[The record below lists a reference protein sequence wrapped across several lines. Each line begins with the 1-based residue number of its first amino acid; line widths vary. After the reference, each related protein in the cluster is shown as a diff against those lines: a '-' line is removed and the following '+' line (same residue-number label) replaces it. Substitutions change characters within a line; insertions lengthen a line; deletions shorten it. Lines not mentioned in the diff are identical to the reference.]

1 MKSLLELYGEHQ
13 GKVSD
18 KWLIYLAEYDRLFS
32 GFRERAVRMLEIGI
46 QNGGSLEIWNKYF
59 PNAQVLVGCDINP
72 DCAKLTYDEPRIQLV
87 IGDANTDAVENKIL
101 GHSTNFDLIID
112 DGSHTSSDIAKSFA
126 RYFRHLNEGGLFV
139 AEDLH
144 CSYWKEYEGGLYY
157 PYSSM
162 AFFKRLADV
171 VNHEHWGIAK
181 ERRQLLRGF
190 SEKFSLQF
198 DEAELANIHSIEF
211 FNSACIVRKLQAVSN
226 VLGERVIAGRHE
238 FVVPGYHRLSGT
250 ASQTPSQASNAWATM
265 IPAPEEAWQ
274 QLTGELS
281 DRDSLISCLN
291 QAVAER
297 DGQIASLNQAAAE
310 RDGQIASL
318 NQAVAERDGQ
328 IASLGQNLKMMI
340 ASRSWRITWP
350 LRWSALQ
357 VRLLREHGLSSRV
370 RAFVRKTIR
379 GVARRG
385 LDYVRARPEL
395 RVRLYGW
402 ALKLGLREQLQA
414 LYSKVQT
421 QATAG
426 VPNLRDLVVRSY
438 QTWCEHFDTP
448 SMETM
453 DRLAATSGSKSR
465 VIVVARFDKAS
476 ESYAEALAQR
486 LVDSIGQAWNAV
498 FLFSSDC
505 NAAETIRK
513 ISLATNRD
521 TRIGFDATTVNR
533 DAEIGIVVEG
543 GALPRPHA
551 LRIFADTL
559 RSSPEALLAYSDEDL
574 LSGGDFPHDP
584 WFKPEFSP
592 LLASQGLLLGRMVAV
607 KVAGTESVGVLEK
620 MLSSSIDAS
629 GFARDY
635 AIALGK
641 RRVLHIPHVLFH
653 DAFARRAPIVNEWG
667 LPEILPKAT
676 IVIPTKDR
684 WDLLGPCLDSLW
696 LSDWPTELLD
706 IVVVDN
712 GSTDSKTLTMLGKL
726 ELEGRIRV
734 IRDAGQFNWSRL
746 NNLAVQESDGE
757 LLVFLNNDT
766 EVDDRAWLKKMAA
779 HALRPGVGAVGCK
792 LLYPDRTVQHGG
804 VIAGIQGVAGHAHLF
819 LHASEG
825 GYCNLA
831 NITHEVSAVTGACL
845 AVTRKNFQLAG
856 GFDESFR
863 VAFNDVM
870 FCFSLHSL
878 GLWNIYVAEPLLI
891 HHESKSRGYDDTPEK
906 KSLNREE
913 AAKAWAKHPSV
924 MRSDPFYSPNLSL
937 FKPYDLSF
945 APRRRAAWD
954 DQKVRPLRV
963 MMLSVT
969 HAVGHG
975 VPVVLSLQAE
985 ALVKRGYEVIVA
997 GPRSANDFPY
1007 PGCTRLEVHDP
1018 IDAAVFAAD
1027 LSVDVV
1033 IAQTLPF
1040 FNITKWT
1047 GGYPAVICYDHGEPP
1062 SDWFPDAE
1070 PRKAALLEKDLSL
1083 MMATAVYAISDA
1095 IAAES
1100 RVPVTGVI
1108 PEGNTHL
1115 GQWNEGAKERR
1126 NRVRRERGWND
1137 HFVVLNVCRFHAG
1150 ERIYKGVDTFV
1161 SVFDTCKAINL
1172 EQSDKFIFV
1181 LCGKGTPDDV
1191 AEMARCGLLVEA
1203 NVSNDEIL
1211 DLYCAADAYANFS
1224 KWEGYNLGIAQALA
1238 MGLPTTASDIPAH
1251 RAFGI
1256 HVSNDVDD
1264 AANWIL
1270 QTARTNEPR
1279 APKIWAWDKPLA
1291 QLIDVI
1297 ESVSTKNAD

>member
-32 GFRERAVRMLEIGI
+32 GFRDRAVRMLEIGI

-211 FNSACIVRKLQAVSN
+211 FNSACVVRKLQAVSN

-265 IPAPEEAWQ
+265 IPATEEAWQ

-281 DRDSLISCLN
+281 DRNSLISCLN

-913 AAKAWAKHPSV
+913 TAKAWAKHPSV

-1181 LCGKGTPDDV
+1181 LCGKGAPDDV

-1203 NVSNDEIL
+1203 NVSNDEML

>member
-18 KWLIYLAEYDRLFS
+18 KWPIYLAEYDRLFS
-32 GFRERAVRMLEIGI
+32 GFREQPVRMLEIGI
-46 QNGGSLEIWNKYF
+46 QNGGSLEIWSKYF
-59 PNAQVLVGCDINP
+59 PNAQILVGCDINP
-72 DCAKLTYDEPRIQLV
+72 DCAKLVYDDSRIQLV
-87 IGDANTDAVENKIL
+87 IGDANTDAVEKEIL
-101 GHSTNFDLIID
+101 SHSTNFDLIID

-126 RYFRHLNEGGLFV
+126 RYFRYLNEGGLFV

-144 CSYWKEYEGGLYY
+144 CSYWREYEGGLYY

-190 SEKFSLQF
+190 SEKFSIEF
-198 DEAELANIHSIEF
+198 DEGELAAIHSIEF
-211 FNSACIVRKLQAVSN
+211 FNSACVVRKLQAGSN
-226 VLGERVIAGRHE
+226 VLGERVIAGQRE

-250 ASQTPSQASNAWATM
+250 SSQTPSQASNAWASM

-281 DRDSLISCLN
+281 DRDSQIASLN
-291 QAVAER
+291 RAVAER
-297 DGQIASLNQAAAE
+297 DGQIASLSQ
-310 RDGQIASL
+310 D
-318 NQAVAERDGQ
+318 
-328 IASLGQNLKMMI
+328 LKMMI
-340 ASRSWRITWP
+340 ASRSWQITRP

-357 VRLLREHGLSSRV
+357 VRLLREHGLSSRFH
-370 RAFVRKTIR
+370 AFVRKGVR
-379 GVARRG
+379 GVSRRG

-395 RVRLYGW
+395 RVRLHGW

-414 LYSKVQT
+414 LYGKVQT
-421 QATAG
+421 QATDG
-426 VPNLRDLVVRSY
+426 VPNLRDLVVSSY
-438 QTWCEHFDTP
+438 QAWCEHFDTP

-453 DRLAATSGSKSR
+453 GRLAATSESKPR
-465 VIVVARFDKAS
+465 VIVVARFEKAS
-476 ESYAEALAQR
+476 ESYAAALAQR
-486 LVDSIGQAWNAV
+486 LVDSVGQAWNAV
-498 FLFSSDC
+498 FLFSGDC
-505 NAAETIRK
+505 DAVETIRK

-521 TRIGFDATTVNR
+521 TRIGFDAAAVNR
-533 DAEIGIVVEG
+533 DAEIAIVVEG

-559 RSSPEALLAYSDEDL
+559 CNSPEALLAYSDEDL
-574 LSGGDFPHDP
+574 LFGGDLPRDP

-592 LLASQGLLLGRMVAV
+592 LLASQGLLLGRMVAL

-620 MLSSSIDAS
+620 LLSTSIDAA

-653 DAFARRAPIVNEWG
+653 DAFARRAPIVHEWS

-676 IVIPTKDR
+676 IIIPTKDR

-712 GSTDSKTLTMLGKL
+712 GSTDSKTLTMLRKL
-726 ELEGRIRV
+726 ESGSRIKV
-734 IRDAGQFNWSRL
+734 IRDAKQFNWSRL

-766 EVDDRAWLKKMAA
+766 EIDDRAWLKKMAA

-819 LHASEG
+819 LQAGEG

-845 AVTRKNFQLAG
+845 AVTRKNFQLVG
-856 GFDESFR
+856 GFDENFR

-878 GLWNIYVAEPLLI
+878 GLWNIYVADPLLI

-969 HAVGHG
+969 HAIGHG
-975 VPVVLSLQAE
+975 VPVVLSLQAD

-997 GPRSANDFPY
+997 GPRSPNDFPY
-1007 PGCTRLEVHDP
+1007 PGCTRLEVHDS

-1033 IAQTLPF
+1033 IVHTMPF

-1047 GGYPAVICYDHGEPP
+1047 GGYPAVISYDHGEPP
-1062 SDWFPDAE
+1062 SDWFPDAA
-1070 PRKAALLEKDLSL
+1070 PRKAALLEKDLAL
-1083 MMATAVYAISDA
+1083 TMATAVYAISDA

-1100 RVPVTGVI
+1100 RVPVAGVI

-1115 GQWNEGAKERR
+1115 GQWNEEAKERR
-1126 NRVRRERGWND
+1126 NRVRLERGWND

-1150 ERIYKGVDTFV
+1150 ERIYKGIDTFV
-1161 SVFDTCKAINL
+1161 SVFDACKAINHD
-1172 EQSDKFIFV
+1172 QSDKLIFV

-1191 AEMARCGLLVEA
+1191 AEMARCGLLVQA
-1203 NVSNDEIL
+1203 NVSNDEML

-1256 HVSNDVDD
+1256 HVSNDVGD
-1264 AANWIL
+1264 AANWVL
-1270 QTARTNEPR
+1270 QTARKNEPR
-1279 APKIWAWDKPLA
+1279 EPRIWAWDKPLA
-1291 QLIDVI
+1291 QLIEVI